1 MTQSFVINV
10 IMNRSGSTRRRNEL
24 GEGLSWMQ
32 KTLRLLR
39 LPHFTVADRGRALL
53 DTDHTDVQT
62 TRIWTACIFP
72 QLRPCRASA
81 DSRSNHTNGAGDRA
95 SSVPAGPYSVLLPL
109 IGTVIGDADADSS
122 VTSIASAGP
131 PTPGVR
137 RMILVPGDSPRSGV
151 PLSPPSM

>member
-1 MTQSFVINV
+1 MTVRRLTVSCIATLPMTQSFVINV

-62 TRIWTACIFP
+62 TRI
-72 QLRPCRASA
+72 
-81 DSRSNHTNGAGDRA
+81 
-95 SSVPAGPYSVLLPL
+95 
-109 IGTVIGDADADSS
+109 
-122 VTSIASAGP
+122 
-131 PTPGVR
+131 
-137 RMILVPGDSPRSGV
+137 
-151 PLSPPSM
+151 